1 MGGPHEPDRIRWHAP
16 ASSLDCHA
24 AGAEWPRIVQS
35 PARRP
40 GADPVAHRQGLRG
53 HWALTQLAA
62 AAILLLTVVGIYRIY
77 SEGGSSGN
85 GHNGAVIP
93 AAEQCGTPGS
103 QSGVPTGSP
112 VALDVMVASPDDA
125 AADPVSFIWQTEG
138 APELPEF
145 VTHMAIDPACRL
157 WVMDV
162 QGDRFLIFDLDGNL
176 LETWGTS
183 GSGDGQFD
191 FANAGSYMYNGIA
204 FAPDGGF
211 YVSDAA
217 NGRVQHFD
225 ADRQFVRSWAI
236 NDSDGMISAT
246 SSWIAVGPDGN
257 VYVVVNT
264 DRGMIQ
270 VYSPDGELIRAFG
283 SLADGPDH
291 LSSNGPIAFDPA
303 GHLWVMDRLDGS
315 LVQFSPAGEIQTK
328 IEPQELGTFDISP
341 VGTEPIGLAIDDAGR
356 FFVTDIASN
365 NVFVYDPERDL
376 PLQLGRLGR
385 AQGRVL
391 QPCSRVVVDGNGG
404 VYVTDGGVPRIQKFQ
419 VQP

>member
-1 MGGPHEPDRIRWHAP
+1 MD
-16 ASSLDCHA
+16 
-24 AGAEWPRIVQS
+24 
-35 PARRP
+35 
-40 GADPVAHRQGLRG
+40 LR
-53 HWALTQLAA
+53 
-62 AAILLLTVVGIYRIY
+62 
-77 SEGGSSGN
+77 
-85 GHNGAVIP
+85 
-93 AAEQCGTPGS
+93 
-103 QSGVPTGSP
+103 
-112 VALDVMVASPDDA
+112 
-125 AADPVSFIWQTEG
+125 
-138 APELPEF
+138 
-145 VTHMAIDPACRL
+145 
-157 WVMDV
+157 
-162 QGDRFLIFDLDGNL
+162 GDRFLIFDLDGNL
-176 LETWGTS
+176 LETWGTA

-257 VYVVVNT
+257 VYVVINT

-270 VYSPDGELIRAFG
+270 VYSPEGELVRAFG

-315 LVQFSPAGEIQTK
+315 LVQFSPAGEIVTK
-328 IEPQELGTFDISP
+328 IEPQELGTFAITP

-365 NVFVYDPERDL
+365 NVFVYDPSGTFLFNWGGWGVHKGEFF
-376 PLQLGRLGR
+376 
-385 AQGRVL
+385 AVFA
-391 QPCSRVVVDGNGG
+391 VVVDSDGG
-404 VYVTDGGVPRIQKFQ
+404 VYVTDGGVPRVQKFQ